1 MKPNI
6 SNKLFIDAVLDQH
19 RRQVFKELKVW
30 QQEWYL
36 AGGTGLALQLGH
48 RRSFDFDLFGY
59 KKLVPED
66 RAKVVRVFG
75 DKTRFTLDTD
85 QQLTWITGTEIKIS
99 LTYTSHTLLHPKI
112 DTGSVPLAS
121 IADIASD
128 KAFVIGRRG
137 EYRDYVD
144 LIFILKKGLDL
155 ATLIKESK
163 QRYGAMFDE
172 KLFLEQLDYLAD
184 LTDFTVEF
192 VGRSLA
198 PEKVGQFLHQQVI
211 DYLTFRK
218 VVP

>member
-6 SNKLFIDAVLDQH
+6 SNRLFTDAVLDQH
-19 RRQVFKELKVW
+19 RRQVFKELRAW

-59 KKLVPED
+59 KKLIPED
-66 RAKVVRVFG
+66 RAKVIRVFG

-99 LTYTSHTLLHPKI
+99 LTYTSHTPLHPQI

-144 LIFILKKGLDL
+144 LTFILKKGLDL
-155 ATLIKESK
+155 ATIIKESR
-163 QRYGAMFDE
+163 QRYGAMFEE
-172 KLFLEQLDYLAD
+172 KLFLEQLDYLDD
-184 LTDFTVEF
+184 LTEFTIDFIADPLTPDQV
-192 VGRSLA
+192 
-198 PEKVGQFLHQQVI
+198 KDFLHRQI
-211 DYLTFRK
+211 KAYLAR
-218 VVP
+218 VL

>member
-1 MKPNI
+1 MRPNI
-6 SNKLFIDAVLDQH
+6 SKLFIDAVLDQH
-19 RRQVFKELKVW
+19 RLRVFQKLRAWRQG
-30 QQEWYL
+30 WYL
-36 AGGTGLALQLGH
+36 AGGTSLALQLGH

-59 KKLVPED
+59 KKLVPAD

-85 QQLTWITGTEIKIS
+85 QQLTWITETNVKVT
-99 LTYTSHTLLHPKI
+99 LTYASSRLLHSQI
-112 DTGSVPLAS
+112 DTDSVPLAA

-144 LIFILKKGLDL
+144 LTFILKKGLGL
-155 ATLIKESK
+155 ATITKEARQK
-163 QRYGAMFDE
+163 YGAMFEE

-192 VGRSLA
+192 VGKSLTPKA
-198 PEKVGQFLHQQVI
+198 VKQFLHQQVI